1 MVVAVI
7 SYFQQNLA
15 GHAEIFGESTRT
27 RGLACVSTRWTSIN
41 VRADARDHD
50 AGQSIIMCLEH
61 FVIYDTEDKV
71 WLYLFC

>member
-41 VRADARDHD
+41 VRADARAHD
-50 AGQSIIMCLEH
+50 AGPPVHNHVFGTFRRLRH
-61 FVIYDTEDKV
+61 RR
-71 WLYLFC
+71 